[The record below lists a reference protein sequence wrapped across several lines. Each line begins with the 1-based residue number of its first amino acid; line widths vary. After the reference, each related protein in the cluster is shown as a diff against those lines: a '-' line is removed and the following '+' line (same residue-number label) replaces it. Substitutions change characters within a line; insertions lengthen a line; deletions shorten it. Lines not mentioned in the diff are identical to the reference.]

1 MKRGLL
7 IMKISTITAHE
18 ILDSNGKPT
27 LEVEVRLEDG
37 TRALGQVPSGASTGK
52 FEAVELRDGDQS
64 RYFGKG
70 VLGAVE
76 NVNVK
81 LNQLL
86 VGQDASDQT
95 NIDRLMIEAD
105 GTDNKAN
112 LGANAMVGTS
122 MAVCR
127 AAARSQKIPL
137 YQYFGQL
144 SGQTQFQLPQPMIL
158 IMEGG
163 KHGNWAT
170 DIQEFMIVPQRD
182 KFSSFRE
189 MLRSGAEIFH
199 TLGELL
205 AEKKYSVGVGFEGAY
220 APEQLHSNQEAFDLI
235 IQACE
240 RAGYKPGVQITLAV
254 DIAASEFY
262 GDNNYQLK
270 SENNRVLTAEEWQEQ
285 VISWTNQYPLTS
297 VEDPFNQDDWTDWS
311 ALTAQ
316 IGNKI
321 QIVGDD
327 LVVTNVKLI
336 QQAIGQRAM
345 NATLIKPNQIGTITE
360 TLAAIKLSSEASFQ
374 SVVSHRSGETNDD
387 LIADLVVGTTASQS
401 KFGGPD
407 RGERLA
413 KYNRL
418 LRIERE
424 LTNH

>member
-1 MKRGLL
+1 
-7 IMKISTITAHE
+7 MKISTITAHE

>member
-1 MKRGLL
+1 
-7 IMKISTITAHE
+7 MKISTITAHE

-52 FEAVELRDGDQS
+52 FEAVELRDGDQT

-76 NVNVK
+76 NVNTK

-105 GTDNKAN
+105 GTENKAN

-127 AAARSQKIPL
+127 AAARSQKMPL
-137 YQYFGQL
+137 YRYFGQL

-240 RAGYKPGVQITLAV
+240 RAGYKPGEQITLAV

-270 SENNRVLTAEEWQEQ
+270 SENNRVLTAEEWQQQ

-336 QQAIGQRAM
+336 QQAIDQRAM

-360 TLAAIKLSSEASFQ
+360 TLAAIKLSSEAGFQ

-424 LTNH
+424 LTNHQ

>member
-1 MKRGLL
+1 
-7 IMKISTITAHE
+7 MKITSVFGQE

-27 LEVEVRLEDG
+27 LEVEVKLEDG
-37 TRALGQVPSGASTGK
+37 TCALGQVPSGASTGK
-52 FEAVELRDGDQS
+52 FEAVELRDGDQT

-86 VGQDASDQT
+86 VGQDASDQS
-95 NIDRLMIEAD
+95 NIDQLMIEAD

-127 AAARSQKIPL
+127 AAARSQKMPL
-137 YQYFGQL
+137 YRYFGQL
-144 SGQTQFQLPQPMIL
+144 SGQTEFQMPQPMIL

-189 MLRSGAEIFH
+189 MLRAGAEIFL
-199 TLGELL
+199 TLGKILK
-205 AEKKYSVGVGFEGAY
+205 AKNYSMGVGFEGAY
-220 APEQLHSNQEAFDLI
+220 APEQLQSNQEAFDLI
-235 IQACE
+235 LTACE
-240 RAGYKPGVQITLAV
+240 QAGYHPGEQIKLAV
-254 DIAASEFY
+254 DIAASEFM
-262 GDNNYQLK
+262 DNGNYQLR
-270 SENNRVLTAEEWQEQ
+270 SEENRILSADDWLQQ
-285 VISWTNQYPLTS
+285 VVTWATDYPIAS
-297 VEDPFNQDDWTDWS
+297 IEDPFDQADWSYWS
-311 ALTAQ
+311 ALTAK
-316 IGNKI
+316 IGNQQ

-336 QQAIGQRAM
+336 QQAIDQRAM

-360 TLAAIKLSSEASFQ
+360 TLAAIKLSTEAGFK

-387 LIADLVVGTTASQS
+387 LIADLVVGTAADQS